1 MGKMSAARR
10 QLVAAWDGDLAKNKV
25 LLGGKLK
32 VLASLL
38 TSLIFSQALVEFI
51 RECAECVT
59 ALKSASK

>member
-1 MGKMSAARR
+1 MSKMSAARR
-10 QLVAAWDGDLAKNKV
+10 QLVASGDGDLAKNKV
-25 LLGGKLK
+25 LLGGKL

-59 ALKSASK
+59 ALKSAAK